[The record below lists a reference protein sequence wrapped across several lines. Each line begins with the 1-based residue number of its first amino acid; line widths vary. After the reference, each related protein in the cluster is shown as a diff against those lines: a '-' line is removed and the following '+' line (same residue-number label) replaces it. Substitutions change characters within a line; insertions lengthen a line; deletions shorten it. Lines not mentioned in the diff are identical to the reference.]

1 MILLSNVIKRQA
13 VIERQER
20 TLVQIRSAQEELA
33 VVPDTFYEERM
44 AEGHA
49 ELDLLR
55 QSMLLEFE
63 QSRNQFE
70 QERLQALEES
80 RQRGYEEGYRTG
92 FEAGRAEGQATFE
105 EQIATTNTFTA
116 RLEEQNQER
125 LMRLEHELCVLGLQV
140 THQFLEQLHDEEEEA
155 LYQLLHQLI
164 IQFRDREKIIIYAS
178 PADFERVVLL
188 EEQLQGVLGANATIQ
203 LRFDPALKARD
214 YRVDSENGAI
224 TGGLTSGFEAL
235 QTKIKE
241 ALHHV

>member
-20 TLVQIRSAQEELA
+20 TLVQVRTSQEEPA
-33 VVPDTFYEERM
+33 IVPDTFYEEKM

-49 ELDLLR
+49 ELERLR
-55 QSMLLEFE
+55 QAMLLDFE
-63 QSRNQFE
+63 QRQQQFE
-70 QERLQALEES
+70 QERLQALEEA
-80 RQRGYEEGYRTG
+80 RQQGYQAG
-92 FEAGRAEGQATFE
+92 FETGHAEGQATFE
-105 EQIATTNTFTA
+105 EQIAKTNSFA
-116 RLEEQNQER
+116 DRLEEQSQER
-125 LMRLEHELCVLGLQV
+125 LMRLELELCVLGLQV

-188 EEQLQGVLGANATIQ
+188 ANATIQ

-214 YRVDSENGAI
+214 YRIDSENGAI

-235 QTKIKE
+235 QTKINE
-241 ALHHV
+241 VLHHV

>member
-20 TLVQIRSAQEELA
+20 TLVQVRTSQEEPTI
-33 VVPDTFYEERM
+33 VPDTFYEEKM

-49 ELDLLR
+49 ELERLR
-55 QSMLLEFE
+55 QAMLLDFE
-63 QSRNQFE
+63 QRQQQFE
-70 QERLQALEES
+70 QERLQALEEA
-80 RQRGYEEGYRTG
+80 RQQGYQAG
-92 FEAGRAEGQATFE
+92 FETGHAEGQATFE
-105 EQIATTNTFTA
+105 EKIAKTNSFA
-116 RLEEQNQER
+116 DRLEEQSQER

-188 EEQLQGVLGANATIQ
+188 EERLQGVLGANATIQ
-203 LRFDPALKARD
+203 LRFDSALKARD
-214 YRVDSENGAI
+214 YRIDSENGAI

-235 QTKIKE
+235 QTKINE
-241 ALHHV
+241 VLHHV

>member
-20 TLVQIRSAQEELA
+20 TLVQVRTNQEKPA
-33 VVPDTFYEERM
+33 IVPDTFYEEQM

-49 ELDLLR
+49 ELERLR
-55 QSMLLEFE
+55 QAMLLDFE
-63 QSRNQFE
+63 QRQQQFE
-70 QERLQALEES
+70 QERLQALEEA
-80 RQRGYEEGYRTG
+80 RQQGYQAG
-92 FEAGRAEGQATFE
+92 FETGHAEGQATFE
-105 EQIATTNTFTA
+105 EQIAKTNSFA
-116 RLEEQNQER
+116 DRLEEQSQER

-140 THQFLEQLHDEEEEA
+140 THQFLEKLHDEEEEA

-178 PADFERVVLL
+178 PTDFERVVLL
-188 EEQLQGVLGANATIQ
+188 EERLQGVLGANATIQ

-214 YRVDSENGAI
+214 YRIDSENGAI

-235 QTKIKE
+235 QTKINE
-241 ALHHV
+241 VLHHV